1 MLKKNKTQNK
11 GTKSWSSISSL
22 PHDTETG
29 VSCGGPCILFQTLRW
44 DSEQLIHR
52 CQAGDRSL
60 DHLECASGLTTL
72 FALFKIRRTGLL
84 CWSGFEVAMRYEC
97 VCLNLTDKLVFFSLK
112 TELCFLAKHACLRF
126 ARHLN
131 YKHIKLYFSKIQC
144 NINYVMLY
152 INDVTW
158 PRHFYL
164 FNFLVFV
171 SNVKTEKLQS
181 YRKMAQVKPSLLWH
195 L

>member
-1 MLKKNKTQNK
+1 MFDSITEMQSTAAFKLLFEHFYEKVSVMHYWKGGKEATRYSWKPKVEKNKTQNK

-60 DHLECASGLTTL
+60 DHLECTSALTTL
-72 FALFKIRRTGLL
+72 FALFKNGRTALL

-97 VCLNLTDKLVFFSLK
+97 VSLNLTDKLVSV
-112 TELCFLAKHACLRF
+112 FLFKNWTCQTCLPEICTSF
-126 ARHLN
+126 
-131 YKHIKLYFSKIQC
+131 
-144 NINYVMLY
+144 
-152 INDVTW
+152 
-158 PRHFYL
+158 
-164 FNFLVFV
+164 
-171 SNVKTEKLQS
+171 KLQT
-181 YRKMAQVKPSLLWH
+181 Y
-195 L
+195 